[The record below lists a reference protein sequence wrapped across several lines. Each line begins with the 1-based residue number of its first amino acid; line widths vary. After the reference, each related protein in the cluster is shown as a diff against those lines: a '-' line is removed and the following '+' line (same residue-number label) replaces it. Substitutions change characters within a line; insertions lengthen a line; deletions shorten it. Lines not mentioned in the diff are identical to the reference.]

1 MKLIMKTTSKSQ
13 ILFFPYIDVLV
24 QVLIVEGRVGTAQSY
39 IKAKS
44 SFLCFLKESD
54 NMEEESV
61 KIESIDSFMIGRYN
75 GYLLSRGLV
84 RNSISFYNRVLRSI
98 YNKAVKQYHLVDKR
112 PFDQVYTGV
121 DKTVNRA
128 IRESTIAK
136 LLVLNLSYDK
146 TLEMVRDLFVFSYAA
161 RGMAFVD
168 IAYLRKANIHG
179 KYITYCRK
187 KTGTRLEIR
196 IEDQIDKLIKKY
208 TNPNSQ
214 YVFPILEGASSDDE
228 QEVYRHYQSKLASFN
243 RKLKTL
249 ASMVDEPLKLTTY
262 VARHSWA
269 TAARNTNIPMSI
281 ISEGLG
287 HKSERTTRIYLAS
300 FDESLID
307 EANVKLLKRIGYLF
321 VSMKE
326 TNNGLVD

>member
-1 MKLIMKTTSKSQ
+1 MKATSKTQ
-13 ILFFPYIDVLV
+13 ICFFSYIDYLV
-24 QVLIVEGRVGTAQSY
+24 QVLILEGRIGTAQSY
-39 IKAKS
+39 SKAKS
-44 SFLCFLKESD
+44 SFLDFLLETNIGGTESIW
-54 NMEEESV
+54 
-61 KIESIDSFMIGRYN
+61 IESIDNILIGRYN
-75 GYLLSRGLV
+75 RYLLSRGLV

-98 YNKAVKQYHLVDKR
+98 YNQAVKQYHLVDKR

-121 DKTVNRA
+121 DKTINRA

-136 LLVLNLSYDK
+136 LLMLDLSYDK
-146 TLEMVRDLFVFSYAA
+146 SLEMVRDLFVFSYAA

-168 IAYLRKANIHG
+168 IAYLKKANIHG
-179 KYITYCRK
+179 DYISYCRK
-187 KTGTRLEIR
+187 KTGARLEIK
-196 IEDQIDKLIKKY
+196 IESQIGRLIKKY
-208 TNPNSQ
+208 TNPNSR
-214 YVFPILEGASSDDE
+214 YVFPILDDISSDDE

-307 EANVKLLKRIGYLF
+307 EANVKLLKRIRYLF

-326 TNNGLVD
+326 TNNGHVD

>member
-1 MKLIMKTTSKSQ
+1 MKATSKTQ
-13 ILFFPYIDVLV
+13 ICFFSYIDYLV
-24 QVLIVEGRVGTAQSY
+24 QVLIMEGRVGTAQSY
-39 IKAKS
+39 LKAKS
-44 SFLCFLKESD
+44 SFLDFLLETNIGGTESIW
-54 NMEEESV
+54 
-61 KIESIDSFMIGRYN
+61 IESIDNILIGRYN
-75 GYLLSRGLV
+75 RYLLSRGLV

-121 DKTVNRA
+121 DKTINRA

-136 LLVLNLSYDK
+136 LLMLDLSYDK
-146 TLEMVRDLFVFSYAA
+146 SLEMVRDLFVFSYAA

-168 IAYLRKANIHG
+168 IAYLKKANIHG
-179 KYITYCRK
+179 DYISYCRK
-187 KTGTRLEIR
+187 KTGARLEIK
-196 IEDQIDKLIKKY
+196 IESQIGRLIKKY
-208 TNPNSQ
+208 TNPNSR
-214 YVFPILEGASSDDE
+214 YVFPILDDISSDDE

-249 ASMVDEPLKLTTY
+249 ASMVDESLKLTTY

-300 FDESLID
+300 FDGSLID
-307 EANVKLLKRIGYLF
+307 EANVKLLKRIRYLL

>member
-1 MKLIMKTTSKSQ
+1 MKATSKTQ
-13 ILFFPYIDVLV
+13 ICFFSYIDYLV
-24 QVLIVEGRVGTAQSY
+24 QVLIMEGRVGTAQSY
-39 IKAKS
+39 LKAKS
-44 SFLCFLKESD
+44 SFLDFLLETNIGGTESIW
-54 NMEEESV
+54 
-61 KIESIDSFMIGRYN
+61 IESIDNILIGRYN
-75 GYLLSRGLV
+75 RYLLSRGLV

-98 YNKAVKQYHLVDKR
+98 YNQAVKQYHLVDKR

-121 DKTVNRA
+121 DKTINRA

-136 LLVLNLSYDK
+136 LLMLDLSYDK
-146 TLEMVRDLFVFSYAA
+146 SLEMVRDLFVFSYAA

-168 IAYLRKANIHG
+168 IAYLKKANIHG
-179 KYITYCRK
+179 DYISYCRK
-187 KTGTRLEIR
+187 KTGARLEIK
-196 IEDQIDKLIKKY
+196 IESQIGRLIKKY
-208 TNPNSQ
+208 TNPNSR
-214 YVFPILEGASSDDE
+214 YVFPILDDISSDDE

-307 EANVKLLKRIGYLF
+307 EANVKLLKRIRYLF

-326 TNNGLVD
+326 TKLFQIYRKN

>member
-1 MKLIMKTTSKSQ
+1 MKATSKTQ
-13 ILFFPYIDVLV
+13 ICFFSYIDYLV
-24 QVLIVEGRVGTAQSY
+24 QVLIMEGRVGTAQSY
-39 IKAKS
+39 LKAKS
-44 SFLCFLKESD
+44 SFLDFLLETNIGGTESIW
-54 NMEEESV
+54 
-61 KIESIDSFMIGRYN
+61 IESIDNILIGRYN
-75 GYLLSRGLV
+75 RYLLSRGLV

-98 YNKAVKQYHLVDKR
+98 YNQAVKQYHLVDKR

-121 DKTVNRA
+121 DKTINRA

-136 LLVLNLSYDK
+136 LLMLDLSYDK
-146 TLEMVRDLFVFSYAA
+146 SLEMVRDLFVFSYAA

-168 IAYLRKANIHG
+168 IAYLKKANIHG
-179 KYITYCRK
+179 DYISYCRK
-187 KTGTRLEIR
+187 KTGARLEIK
-196 IEDQIDKLIKKY
+196 IESQIGRLIKKY
-208 TNPNSQ
+208 TNPNSR
-214 YVFPILEGASSDDE
+214 YVFPILDDISSDDE

-307 EANVKLLKRIGYLF
+307 EANVKLLKRIRYLL

-326 TNNGLVD
+326 TNNGHVD

>member
-1 MKLIMKTTSKSQ
+1 M
-13 ILFFPYIDVLV
+13 
-24 QVLIVEGRVGTAQSY
+24 GTAQSY
-39 IKAKS
+39 LKAKS
-44 SFLCFLKESD
+44 SFLDFLLETNIGGTESIW
-54 NMEEESV
+54 
-61 KIESIDSFMIGRYN
+61 IESIDNILIGRYN
-75 GYLLSRGLV
+75 RYLLSRGLV

-121 DKTVNRA
+121 DKTINRA

-136 LLVLNLSYDK
+136 LLMLDLSYDK
-146 TLEMVRDLFVFSYAA
+146 SLEMVRDLFVFSYAA

-168 IAYLRKANIHG
+168 IAYLKKANIHG
-179 KYITYCRK
+179 DYISYCRK
-187 KTGTRLEIR
+187 KTGARLEIK
-196 IEDQIDKLIKKY
+196 IESQIGRLIKKY
-208 TNPNSQ
+208 TNPNSR
-214 YVFPILEGASSDDE
+214 YVFPILDDISSDDE

-300 FDESLID
+300 FDGSLID
-307 EANVKLLKRIGYLF
+307 EANVKLLKRIRYLL

-326 TNNGLVD
+326 TNNGHVD

>member
-1 MKLIMKTTSKSQ
+1 M
-13 ILFFPYIDVLV
+13 
-24 QVLIVEGRVGTAQSY
+24 GTAQSY
-39 IKAKS
+39 LKAKS
-44 SFLCFLKESD
+44 SFLDFLLETNIGGTESIW
-54 NMEEESV
+54 
-61 KIESIDSFMIGRYN
+61 IESIDNILIGRYN
-75 GYLLSRGLV
+75 RYLLSRGLV

-121 DKTVNRA
+121 DKTINRA

-136 LLVLNLSYDK
+136 LLMLDLSYDK
-146 TLEMVRDLFVFSYAA
+146 SLEMVRDLFVFSYAA

-168 IAYLRKANIHG
+168 IAYLKKANIHG
-179 KYITYCRK
+179 DYISYCRK
-187 KTGTRLEIR
+187 KTGARLEIK
-196 IEDQIDKLIKKY
+196 IESQIGRLIKKY
-208 TNPNSQ
+208 TNPNSR
-214 YVFPILEGASSDDE
+214 YVFPILDDISSDDE

-307 EANVKLLKRIGYLF
+307 EANVKLLKRIRYLF

-326 TNNGLVD
+326 TKLP

>member
-1 MKLIMKTTSKSQ
+1 M
-13 ILFFPYIDVLV
+13 
-24 QVLIVEGRVGTAQSY
+24 EGRVGTAQSY
-39 IKAKS
+39 LKAKS
-44 SFLCFLKESD
+44 SFLDFLLETNIGGTESIW
-54 NMEEESV
+54 
-61 KIESIDSFMIGRYN
+61 IESIDNILIGRYN
-75 GYLLSRGLV
+75 RYLLSRGLV

-98 YNKAVKQYHLVDKR
+98 YNKALKQYHLVDKR

-121 DKTVNRA
+121 DKTINRA

-136 LLVLNLSYDK
+136 LLMLDLSYDK
-146 TLEMVRDLFVFSYAA
+146 SLEMVRDLFVFSYAA

-168 IAYLRKANIHG
+168 IAYLKKANIHG
-179 KYITYCRK
+179 DYISYCRK
-187 KTGTRLEIR
+187 KTGARLEIK
-196 IEDQIDKLIKKY
+196 IESQIGRLIKKY
-208 TNPNSQ
+208 TNPNSR
-214 YVFPILEGASSDDE
+214 YVFPILDDISSDDE

-249 ASMVDEPLKLTTY
+249 ASMVDESLKLTTY

-300 FDESLID
+300 FDGSLID
-307 EANVKLLKRIGYLF
+307 EANVKLLKRIRYLL

-326 TNNGLVD
+326 TNNGHVD

>member
-1 MKLIMKTTSKSQ
+1 MKATSKTQ
-13 ILFFPYIDVLV
+13 ICFFSYIDDLV

-39 IKAKS
+39 LKAKS
-44 SFLCFLKESD
+44 SFLDFLLETNIGGTESIW
-54 NMEEESV
+54 
-61 KIESIDSFMIGRYN
+61 IESIDNILIGRYN
-75 GYLLSRGLV
+75 RYLLSRGLI

-121 DKTVNRA
+121 DKTINRA

-136 LLVLNLSYDK
+136 LLMLDLSYDK
-146 TLEMVRDLFVFSYAA
+146 SLEMVRDLFVFSYAA

-168 IAYLRKANIHG
+168 IAYLKKANIHG
-179 KYITYCRK
+179 DYISYCRK
-187 KTGTRLEIR
+187 KTGARLEIK
-196 IEDQIDKLIKKY
+196 IESQIGRLIKKY
-208 TNPNSQ
+208 TNPNSR
-214 YVFPILEGASSDDE
+214 YVFPILDDISSDDE

-307 EANVKLLKRIGYLF
+307 EANVKLLKRIRYLL

-326 TNNGLVD
+326 TNNGHVD

>member
-1 MKLIMKTTSKSQ
+1 M
-13 ILFFPYIDVLV
+13 
-24 QVLIVEGRVGTAQSY
+24 GTAQSY
-39 IKAKS
+39 LKAKS
-44 SFLCFLKESD
+44 SFLDFLLETNIGGTESIW
-54 NMEEESV
+54 
-61 KIESIDSFMIGRYN
+61 IESIDNILIGRYN
-75 GYLLSRGLV
+75 RYLLSRGLV

-121 DKTVNRA
+121 DKTINRA

-136 LLVLNLSYDK
+136 LLMLDLSYDK
-146 TLEMVRDLFVFSYAA
+146 SLEMVRDLFVFSYAA

-168 IAYLRKANIHG
+168 IAYLKKANIHG
-179 KYITYCRK
+179 DYISYCRK
-187 KTGTRLEIR
+187 KTGARLEIK
-196 IEDQIDKLIKKY
+196 IESQIGRLIKKY
-208 TNPNSQ
+208 TNPNSR
-214 YVFPILEGASSDDE
+214 YVFPILDDISSDDE

-249 ASMVDEPLKLTTY
+249 SSMVDEPLKLTTY

-300 FDESLID
+300 FDGSLID
-307 EANVKLLKRIGYLF
+307 EANVKLLKRIRYLF

-326 TNNGLVD
+326 TKLFQIYRKN

>member
-1 MKLIMKTTSKSQ
+1 M
-13 ILFFPYIDVLV
+13 
-24 QVLIVEGRVGTAQSY
+24 EGRVGTAQSY
-39 IKAKS
+39 LKAKS
-44 SFLCFLKESD
+44 SFLDFLLETNIGGTESIW
-54 NMEEESV
+54 
-61 KIESIDSFMIGRYN
+61 IESIDNILIGRYN
-75 GYLLSRGLV
+75 RYLLSRGLV

-98 YNKAVKQYHLVDKR
+98 YNQAVKQYHLVDKR

-121 DKTVNRA
+121 DKTINRA

-136 LLVLNLSYDK
+136 LLMLDLSYDK
-146 TLEMVRDLFVFSYAA
+146 SLEMVRDLFVFSYAA

-168 IAYLRKANIHG
+168 IAYLKKANIHG
-179 KYITYCRK
+179 DYISYCRK
-187 KTGTRLEIR
+187 KTGARLEIK
-196 IEDQIDKLIKKY
+196 IESQIGRLIKKY
-208 TNPNSQ
+208 TNPNSR
-214 YVFPILEGASSDDE
+214 YVFPILDDISSDDE

-300 FDESLID
+300 FDERLID
-307 EANVKLLKRIGYLF
+307 EANVKLLKRIRYLF
-321 VSMKE
+321 VSMRE
-326 TNNGLVD
+326 TNNGHAD

>member
-1 MKLIMKTTSKSQ
+1 MKAASKTHIS
-13 ILFFPYIDVLV
+13 FFAYIDDLV
-24 QVLIVEGRVGTAQSY
+24 QVLILEGRIGTAQSY
-39 IKAKS
+39 SKAKS
-44 SFLCFLKESD
+44 SFFDFLLKSNIGEYESIR
-54 NMEEESV
+54 
-61 KIESIDSFMIGRYN
+61 IESIDSILIRKYN
-75 GYLLSRGLV
+75 RYLLSRGLV

-121 DKTVNRA
+121 DKTTNRA
-128 IRESTIAK
+128 VRENTIAK
-136 LLVLNLSYDK
+136 MLTLDLSYDK
-146 TLEMVRDLFVFSYAA
+146 SLEMVRDLFVFSYAA

-168 IAYLRKANIHG
+168 IAYLKKANIRG
-179 KYITYCRK
+179 EYISYCRK
-187 KTGTRLEIR
+187 KTGARMEVR
-196 IEDQIDKLIKKY
+196 IESQIGRLIKKY
-208 TNPNSQ
+208 TDPNSK
-214 YVFPILEGASSDDE
+214 YVFPILDDRSSDDE

-249 ASMVDEPLKLTTY
+249 SSMVDEPLKLTTY

-300 FDESLID
+300 FDERLID
-307 EANVKLLKRIGYLF
+307 EANVKLLKRIRYLL
-321 VSMKE
+321 VSMRE
-326 TNNGLVD
+326 TTTTSNI

>member
-1 MKLIMKTTSKSQ
+1 M
-13 ILFFPYIDVLV
+13 
-24 QVLIVEGRVGTAQSY
+24 EGRVGTAQSY
-39 IKAKS
+39 LKAKS
-44 SFLCFLKESD
+44 SFLDFLLETNIGGTESIW
-54 NMEEESV
+54 
-61 KIESIDSFMIGRYN
+61 IESIDNILIGRYN
-75 GYLLSRGLV
+75 RYLLSRGLV

-98 YNKAVKQYHLVDKR
+98 YNQAVKQYHLVDKR

-121 DKTVNRA
+121 DKTINRA

-136 LLVLNLSYDK
+136 LLMLDLSYDK
-146 TLEMVRDLFVFSYAA
+146 SLEMVRDLFVFSYAA

-168 IAYLRKANIHG
+168 IAYLKKANIHG
-179 KYITYCRK
+179 DYISYCRK
-187 KTGTRLEIR
+187 KTGARLEIK
-196 IEDQIDKLIKKY
+196 IESQIGRLIKKY
-208 TNPNSQ
+208 TNPNSR
-214 YVFPILEGASSDDE
+214 YVFPILDDISSDDE

-307 EANVKLLKRIGYLF
+307 EANVKLLKRIRYLF

-326 TNNGLVD
+326 TKLP

>member
-1 MKLIMKTTSKSQ
+1 MKATSKTQ
-13 ILFFPYIDVLV
+13 ICFFSYIDYLV
-24 QVLIVEGRVGTAQSY
+24 QVLIMEGRVGTAQSY
-39 IKAKS
+39 LKAKS
-44 SFLCFLKESD
+44 SFLDFLLETNIGGTESIW
-54 NMEEESV
+54 
-61 KIESIDSFMIGRYN
+61 IESIDNILIGRYN
-75 GYLLSRGLV
+75 RYLLSRGLV

-121 DKTVNRA
+121 DKTINRA

-136 LLVLNLSYDK
+136 LLMLDLSYDK
-146 TLEMVRDLFVFSYAA
+146 SLEMVRDLFVFSYAA

-168 IAYLRKANIHG
+168 IAYLKKANIHG
-179 KYITYCRK
+179 DYISYCRK
-187 KTGTRLEIR
+187 KTGARLEIK
-196 IEDQIDKLIKKY
+196 IESQIGRLIKKY
-208 TNPNSQ
+208 TNPNSR
-214 YVFPILEGASSDDE
+214 YVFPILDDISSDDD

-300 FDESLID
+300 FDGSLID
-307 EANVKLLKRIGYLF
+307 EANVKLLKRIRYLF

-326 TNNGLVD
+326 TNNGHVD